1 VLIQPLPGNAGTLSQ
16 AGEVSREDP
25 AVLAA
30 KVQIPSFICMLGPPS
45 FKIIYL
51 TLKEKMEKLS
61 PMEKLHKYKMQA
73 ASSNWK
79 PNLGGR
85 LPAQIRR
92 ALPIYAGV
100 ILFIFFLSYG
110 NAFTPSFEVAHVKKR
125 SYSSQ
130 TVLSTGLAP
139 RPSKGFPKKIWQTW
153 KIDPLGFEERDL
165 NCARTWTQKNPG
177 HRYEVLTDNND
188 VYYVETHFGPEGIN
202 RSDIVELYRSLTA
215 KIIKA
220 DLLRYLVMYV
230 EGGVYADIDVE
241 ALKSID
247 RFIPE
252 RYNVA
257 DIDMVI
263 GVEIDQPEFADHP
276 ILGPKSMSFCQWTF
290 MCKPGLPVMM
300 RLIENIMVWLKD
312 LSKKQ
317 GVPISDLKLDFDEV
331 ISGTGPSAFTT
342 AVLAEM
348 SIKIGQEVTWDTFH
362 NIPESKVVGG
372 VLVLTVEAFAAGQ
385 GHSDSGNHNAR
396 TALVKHRYH
405 ASKWPTAHPRYK
417 HPVYDEVERCNW
429 EVDCVKMWDFNTA
442 LFEGLSAEEKQ
453 KLIIEKNQADM
464 QKQAEDAEFAR
475 KLEQYETA
483 RLANEVANPA
493 QAPLLQPAMQVPVE
507 AFPSPQ
513 PQGFPAQLARSLPAL
528 QPAAA
533 FPPAA

>member
-1 VLIQPLPGNAGTLSQ
+1 
-16 AGEVSREDP
+16 
-25 AVLAA
+25 
-30 KVQIPSFICMLGPPS
+30 
-45 FKIIYL
+45 
-51 TLKEKMEKLS
+51 MEKFHGFKAS
-61 PMEKLHKYKMQA
+61 
-73 ASSNWK
+73 SSNWK

-85 LPAQIRR
+85 LPRQMQR

-110 NAFTPSFEVAHVKKR
+110 NSFAPKFEVAHVKKR
-125 SYSSQ
+125 SINGQ
-130 TVLSTGLAP
+130 KVLSADSLAYKSP
-139 RPSKGFPKKIWQTW
+139 TRFPKKIWQTW
-153 KIDPLGFEERDL
+153 KIDPLGFEDRDL
-165 NCARTWTQKNPG
+165 TCARTWTQKNPG

-188 VYYVETHFGPEGIN
+188 LYYVETHFGPEGIN
-202 RSDIVELYRSLTA
+202 RSDIVEVYKALTA

-220 DLLRYLVMYV
+220 DLLRYLVMYI
-230 EGGVYADIDVE
+230 EGGIYADIDVE

-252 RYNVA
+252 RYNEG

-263 GVEIDQPEFADHP
+263 GVEIDQPDFIAHP

-300 RLIENIMVWLKD
+300 RLIENIMIWLNE

-317 GVPISDLKLDFDEV
+317 GVPIFDLKLDFDEV

-348 SIKIGQEVTWDTFH
+348 SIKNGYEVKWDTFH

-417 HPVYDEVERCNW
+417 HPVYGEVEKCNW
-429 EVDCVKMWDFNTA
+429 EVECVKMWDYNTA
-442 LFEGLSAEEKQ
+442 LFDGLTEEEKQ

-464 QKQAEDAEFAR
+464 QKQAEDEAFAR
-475 KLEQYETA
+475 KLEAYEAA
-483 RLANEVANPA
+483 RAAQEAANPA
-493 QAPLLQPAMQVPVE
+493 PAPLLQPAMQMPVE
-507 AFPSPQ
+507 AYPPAQ
-513 PQGFPAQLARSLPAL
+513 PQGFPPAFPPAQPV
-528 QPAAA
+528 AA
-533 FPPAA
+533 FPPTF

>member
-1 VLIQPLPGNAGTLSQ
+1 
-16 AGEVSREDP
+16 
-25 AVLAA
+25 
-30 KVQIPSFICMLGPPS
+30 
-45 FKIIYL
+45 
-51 TLKEKMEKLS
+51 
-61 PMEKLHKYKMQA
+61 MQA

-85 LPAQIRR
+85 LPKQIQR
-92 ALPIYAGV
+92 ALPVYACL
-100 ILFIFFLSYG
+100 ILFIVWLSYG
-110 NAFTPSFEVAHVKKR
+110 NSFTPKFEVAQVKKR
-125 SYSSQ
+125 STNGQKSISSDL
-130 TVLSTGLAP
+130 LSQKSPT
-139 RPSKGFPKKIWQTW
+139 RFPKKIWQTW
-153 KIDPLGFEERDL
+153 KIDPLGFEDRDL

-188 VYYVETHFGPEGIN
+188 LYYVQTHFGPEGID
-202 RSDIVELYRSLTA
+202 RSDIVDVYTALTA

-220 DLLRYLVMYV
+220 DLLRYLVMYI
-230 EGGVYADIDVE
+230 EGGIYADIDVE
-241 ALKSID
+241 ALKPID
-247 RFIPE
+247 RFIPD
-252 RYNVA
+252 RYNEG

-263 GVEIDQPEFADHP
+263 GVEIDQPDFVAHP

-300 RLIENIMVWLKD
+300 RLIENIMIWLNE

-348 SIKIGQEVTWDTFH
+348 SIKNGYDVTWDTFH

-417 HPVYDEVERCNW
+417 HPVYGEVEKCNW
-429 EVDCVKMWDFNTA
+429 EVECVKMWDYNTA
-442 LFEGLSAEEKQ
+442 LFEGLTEEEKQ

-464 QKQAEDAEFAR
+464 LKQAEDEDFAR
-475 KLEQYETA
+475 RLEQYEAA
-483 RLANEVANPA
+483 RAAQEVANPA
-493 QAPLLQPAMQVPVE
+493 PAPLLQPAMQIPVE
-507 AFPSPQ
+507 AFPAPQ
-513 PQGFPAQLARSLPAL
+513 PQGFPAAQPAQPAPAFPPA

-533 FPPAA
+533 FPPAF

>member
-1 VLIQPLPGNAGTLSQ
+1 
-16 AGEVSREDP
+16 
-25 AVLAA
+25 
-30 KVQIPSFICMLGPPS
+30 
-45 FKIIYL
+45 
-51 TLKEKMEKLS
+51 MEKFQ
-61 PMEKLHKYKMQA
+61 KYKMQA
-73 ASSNWK
+73 VSSNWR

-85 LPAQIRR
+85 LSRQLKR
-92 ALPIYAGV
+92 ALPIYAV
-100 ILFIFFLSYG
+100 IVLLLLFLSYG
-110 NAFTPSFEVAHVKKR
+110 NGLSSKPDIAHVRKR
-125 SYSSQ
+125 
-130 TVLSTGLAP
+130 GLAAQNVLNEGVP
-139 RPSKGFPKKIWQTW
+139 GQLPLRFPKKIWQTW
-153 KIDPLGFEERDL
+153 KVDPLGFEERDL

-188 VYYVETHFGPEGIN
+188 LYYVESHFGPEGIN
-202 RSDIVELYRSLTA
+202 RTDIVDVYRSLTA

-220 DLLRYLVMYV
+220 DLLRYLVMYI
-230 EGGVYADIDVE
+230 EGGIYADIDVE
-241 ALKSID
+241 ALKSAD
-247 RFIPE
+247 RFIPD
-252 RYNVA
+252 RYDEG

-263 GVEIDQPEFADHP
+263 GVEIDQPEFAAHP

-300 RLIENIMVWLKD
+300 RLIENIMLWLHE

-348 SIKIGQEVTWDTFH
+348 SIKKGDEVKWEVFH

-417 HPVYDEVERCNW
+417 HPVYGEVEKCNW
-429 EVDCVKMWDFNTA
+429 EVECVKMWDYNTA
-442 LFEGLSAEEKQ
+442 LFEGLVEEEKQ
-453 KLIIEKNQADM
+453 KLIIEKQQADM
-464 QKQAEDAEFAR
+464 QKQAEDEAFAR
-475 KLEQYETA
+475 KLEQYEAA

-493 QAPLLQPAMQVPVE
+493 PAPLLQPAMQIPVE
-507 AFPSPQ
+507 DFPPPQ
-513 PQGFPAQLARSLPAL
+513 PQGFAPAQPVQAF
-528 QPAAA
+528 PAA
-533 FPPAA
+533 F

>member
-1 VLIQPLPGNAGTLSQ
+1 
-16 AGEVSREDP
+16 
-25 AVLAA
+25 
-30 KVQIPSFICMLGPPS
+30 
-45 FKIIYL
+45 
-51 TLKEKMEKLS
+51 MEKFHGS
-61 PMEKLHKYKMQA
+61 KA
-73 ASSNWK
+73 SSSNWK

-85 LPAQIRR
+85 LPRQIQR
-92 ALPIYAGV
+92 ALPIYAV
-100 ILFIFFLSYG
+100 IILFIFFLSYG
-110 NAFTPSFEVAHVKKR
+110 NSFTPKFEVAHVKKR
-125 SYSSQ
+125 SINGQ
-130 TVLSTGLAP
+130 KVLSADLLAHKSP
-139 RPSKGFPKKIWQTW
+139 TRFPKKIWQTW
-153 KIDPLGFEERDL
+153 KIDPLGFEDRDL
-165 NCARTWTQKNPG
+165 TCARTWTQKNPG

-188 VYYVETHFGPEGIN
+188 LYYVETHFGPEGIN
-202 RSDIVELYRSLTA
+202 RSDIVEVYKALTA

-220 DLLRYLVMYV
+220 DLLRYLVMYI
-230 EGGVYADIDVE
+230 EGGIYADIDVE

-252 RYNVA
+252 RYNEG

-263 GVEIDQPEFADHP
+263 GVEIDQPDFIAHP

-300 RLIENIMVWLKD
+300 RLIENIMIWLNE

-348 SIKIGQEVTWDTFH
+348 SIKNGYEVKWDTFH

-417 HPVYDEVERCNW
+417 HPVYGEVEKCNW
-429 EVDCVKMWDFNTA
+429 EVECVKMWDYNTA
-442 LFEGLSAEEKQ
+442 LFDGLTEEEKQ

-464 QKQAEDAEFAR
+464 QKQAEDEAFAR
-475 KLEQYETA
+475 KLEAYEAA
-483 RLANEVANPA
+483 RAAQEVANPA
-493 QAPLLQPAMQVPVE
+493 PAPLLQPAMQMPVE
-507 AFPSPQ
+507 PFPPAQ
-513 PQGFPAQLARSLPAL
+513 PQGFPPAFPPAQPV
-528 QPAAA
+528 AA
-533 FPPAA
+533 FPPTF

>member
-1 VLIQPLPGNAGTLSQ
+1 MLAPHPRKSSLS
-16 AGEVSREDP
+16 
-25 AVLAA
+25 LN
-30 KVQIPSFICMLGPPS
+30 
-45 FKIIYL
+45 
-51 TLKEKMEKLS
+51 KMEKVL
-61 PMEKLHKYKMQA
+61 PVEKLHKYKMQA

-85 LPAQIRR
+85 LPKQIQR

-100 ILFIFFLSYG
+100 ILFILFLSYG
-110 NAFTPSFEVAHVKKR
+110 SAFTPKFEVAHVKKR
-125 SYSSQ
+125 GINGQ
-130 TVLSTGLAP
+130 KVLSVDGLARKSP
-139 RPSKGFPKKIWQTW
+139 ARFPKKIWQTW
-153 KIDPLGFEERDL
+153 KVDPLGFEERDL
-165 NCARTWTQKNPG
+165 NCARTWTQKNLG

-188 VYYVETHFGPEGIN
+188 LYYVETHFGPEGIN
-202 RSDIVELYRSLTA
+202 RSDIVDVYKSLTA

-230 EGGVYADIDVE
+230 EGGIYADIDVE

-252 RYNVA
+252 RYSEE

-263 GVEIDQPEFADHP
+263 GVEIDQPEFIAHP

-300 RLIENIMVWLKD
+300 RLIENIAMWLGE

-317 GVPISDLKLDFDEV
+317 GVPISELKLDFDEV

-348 SIKIGQEVTWDTFH
+348 SIKNSQEVTWDTFH

-417 HPVYDEVERCNW
+417 HPVYGEVEKCNW
-429 EVDCVKMWDFNTA
+429 EVECVKMWDYNTA
-442 LFEGLSAEEKQ
+442 LFEGLSQEEQQ
-453 KLIIEKNQADM
+453 KMIIEKNQADM
-464 QKQAEDAEFAR
+464 QKQAEDEAFAR
-475 KLEQYETA
+475 KLEQYEAA

-493 QAPLLQPAMQVPVE
+493 PAPLLQPAMQAPVE
-507 AFPSPQ
+507 AFPTPQ
-513 PQGFPAQLARSLPAL
+513 PQGFPAA

-533 FPPAA
+533 FPPAQPAAAFPPAF